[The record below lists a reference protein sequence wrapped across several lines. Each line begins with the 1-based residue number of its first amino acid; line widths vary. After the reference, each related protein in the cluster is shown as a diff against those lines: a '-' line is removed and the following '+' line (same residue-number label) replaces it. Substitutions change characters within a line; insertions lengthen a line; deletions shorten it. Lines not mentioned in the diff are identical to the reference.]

1 MSLQPSTEARFTM
14 PNIGAVLKQEIARL
28 SRKEVRGQVT
38 TTKKAS
44 AQHRRDIAA
53 LKRQVAALAK
63 QVAMLAKR
71 PRTVEAAGLADDGQ
85 RSRFSAKGLKSH
97 RAKLGLSAGDYGK
110 LVGVSAQSVYNWEA
124 GKASP
129 RAGQRAQLAA
139 LRSLGKREAH
149 ARLGASRPA
158 PAKKAAK
165 RVGRRKATKVRKGR
179 KTRKGK

>member
-1 MSLQPSTEARFTM
+1 M

-44 AQHRRDIAA
+44 AQYRRDIAA

-71 PRTVEAAGLADDGQ
+71 TRGAAPVATAADEDGAKL
-85 RSRFSAKGLKSH
+85 RFSAKGLKSH
-97 RAKLGLSAGDYGK
+97 RAKLGISAGDYGK

-139 LRSLGKREAH
+139 LRSLGKREAQ
-149 ARLGASRPA
+149 ARLGVSKPE

-165 RVGRRKATKVRKGR
+165 RSGRRKATKAR
-179 KTRKGK
+179 KTRKSGKSSR

>member
-1 MSLQPSTEARFTM
+1 LNVAAFIHGNEDSM

-44 AQHRRDIAA
+44 AQYRRDIAA

-71 PRTVEAAGLADDGQ
+71 PRAVEAAGLADDGH
-85 RSRFSAKGLKSH
+85 RTRFSAKGLKSH

-110 LVGVSAQSVYNWEA
+110 LVGVSAQSVYNWET

-139 LRSLGKREAH
+139 LRSLGKREAQ
-149 ARLGASRPA
+149 ARLGA

-165 RVGRRKATKVRKGR
+165 RSGRRKSTKAR
-179 KTRKGK
+179 KTRKSGKSSR

>member
-1 MSLQPSTEARFTM
+1 M

-44 AQHRRDIAA
+44 AQYRRDIAA

-63 QVAMLAKR
+63 QVTMLARR
-71 PRTVEAAGLADDGQ
+71 PVATSQAAGLADDGQ

-139 LRSLGKREAH
+139 LRSLGKREAQ
-149 ARLGASRPA
+149 ARLGASAPTPA
-158 PAKKAAK
+158 RKAAK
-165 RVGRRKATKVRKGR
+165 STGRRRPRKARKVRKSKR
-179 KTRKGK
+179 